1 MMLKKY
7 YPALSFLIIIAAIF
21 YSFYSLTPSKNT
33 TFNQFSTSNALQH
46 LKNISK
52 IPHFTGSEE
61 HQVVR
66 NYLVRELKKLG
77 LDVEIQEQVA
87 LNRKWRAATNV
98 KNIVAKIKGSEKGKA
113 LLLLSHYDS
122 NPHSSLGASDAG
134 SGVAIILEG
143 VTSFIK
149 NNKQPKND
157 VIICFTDAE
166 ELGLL
171 GATAFVKNHKWANNI
186 GLVLNFEARG
196 SGGPSYMLAETN
208 GGNKN
213 LIEAFQKANT
223 PYPVAN
229 SLMYSIYKMLPNDTD
244 LTIFREL
251 EDIDG
256 FNFAFID
263 DHFDYHTAQ
272 DSFER
277 MDLQSFTHQVSYFT
291 ATFSY
296 FANANLENLKSTQ
309 DLVYFNFPYFGL
321 IVYPFSWVF
330 PLIVICSLCML
341 VLLGLGFWR
350 KKLTVIG
357 ILKGF
362 IPLLFSLSIS
372 VLIAFYGWKILL
384 KIHPQYTDILHGFT
398 YNGYY
403 YIAAFTAIT
412 IAVCFW
418 LYSKYFTKISKSDL
432 TIAPLTLW
440 LLINW
445 LVVFYLKGAS
455 FFSLPVFV
463 LLLFLMGSM
472 FFKNEKT
479 SHFYNSILAVP
490 ILLIFAPFVK
500 MFPVGLGLKML
511 AISAVF
517 IVLLFI
523 FLVPVFYHYKKHKTI
538 ALLFFVIG
546 LFAFVGASL
555 NSNYTVNRKK
565 PNSILYV
572 LNTNTNKA
580 YWASYNQ
587 EADAFTKQFLGE
599 NPTKGSFDTNTFSSK
614 YKTDIKLIHPAE
626 LKVFKKPL
634 IHVIRDSIAEDK
646 RFVKLQIQS
655 LRNANKIE
663 LLAQNTI
670 QFNSFKVNNEEI
682 VQKHTK
688 EALFS
693 VNKGTIMSYF
703 LTEINELIEIE
714 FSTAANQKI
723 NIDVIEAKYDL
734 FTNPQF
740 NIQPRSNEMM
750 PMPFVLN
757 DATVIKTTLKF

>member
-1 MMLKKY
+1 MLKKY
-7 YPALSFLIIIAAIF
+7 FPALSFLIIIAAIF
-21 YSFYSLTPSKNT
+21 YSFYSLTPSKST
-33 TFNQFSTSNALQH
+33 TFHQFSTSNSLAH

-52 IPHFTGSEE
+52 IPHFTGAEE

-87 LNRKWRAATNV
+87 INRKWRASTKA
-98 KNIVAKIKGSEKGKA
+98 KNIIAKIKGSEKGKA

-143 VTSFIK
+143 VTSLIK

-208 GGNKN
+208 RGNKN
-213 LIEAFQKANT
+213 LIEAFQKAYT

-251 EDIDG
+251 KDIDG

-291 ATFSY
+291 ATFNY

-362 IPLLFSLSIS
+362 IPLL
-372 VLIAFYGWKILL
+372 
-384 KIHPQYTDILHGFT
+384 
-398 YNGYY
+398 
-403 YIAAFTAIT
+403 
-412 IAVCFW
+412 
-418 LYSKYFTKISKSDL
+418 
-432 TIAPLTLW
+432 
-440 LLINW
+440 
-445 LVVFYLKGAS
+445 
-455 FFSLPVFV
+455 
-463 LLLFLMGSM
+463 
-472 FFKNEKT
+472 
-479 SHFYNSILAVP
+479 
-490 ILLIFAPFVK
+490 
-500 MFPVGLGLKML
+500 
-511 AISAVF
+511 
-517 IVLLFI
+517 
-523 FLVPVFYHYKKHKTI
+523 
-538 ALLFFVIG
+538 
-546 LFAFVGASL
+546 
-555 NSNYTVNRKK
+555 
-565 PNSILYV
+565 
-572 LNTNTNKA
+572 
-580 YWASYNQ
+580 
-587 EADAFTKQFLGE
+587 
-599 NPTKGSFDTNTFSSK
+599 
-614 YKTDIKLIHPAE
+614 
-626 LKVFKKPL
+626 
-634 IHVIRDSIAEDK
+634 
-646 RFVKLQIQS
+646 
-655 LRNANKIE
+655 
-663 LLAQNTI
+663 
-670 QFNSFKVNNEEI
+670 
-682 VQKHTK
+682 
-688 EALFS
+688 
-693 VNKGTIMSYF
+693 
-703 LTEINELIEIE
+703 
-714 FSTAANQKI
+714 
-723 NIDVIEAKYDL
+723 
-734 FTNPQF
+734 
-740 NIQPRSNEMM
+740 
-750 PMPFVLN
+750 
-757 DATVIKTTLKF
+757 